1 MGISYLNFTQIIQ
14 QAVGTFTSTRI
25 NNYIS
30 KQTIHLNL
38 ISLTTQGDQ
47 QSLTVFTIGKQT
59 NNILSLTR
67 KHYASNSTFTW
78 INLKHIKITQT

>member
-30 KQTIHLNL
+30 KQTLRSYIY
-38 ISLTTQGDQ
+38 TT
-47 QSLTVFTIGKQT
+47 
-59 NNILSLTR
+59 TR
-67 KHYASNSTFTW
+67 KRPLIQRTLSVFLFVDSYQILAVSLILIDSFFWVSDNQGIVKT
-78 INLKHIKITQT
+78 